1 MWLKSGSHN
10 LYIFLLFTTTSEV
23 GLRLKE
29 IAIVFQKLSLVIVF
43 IVLLFADERDSHTHV
58 RYQILIQI
66 RHVEI
71 IFSENIYGEL
81 GIIQLGSAAKC
92 WLLYLDLNIF
102 IP

>member
-1 MWLKSGSHN
+1 MERNCHCLSKVIISNSLK
-10 LYIFLLFTTTSEV
+10 
-23 GLRLKE
+23 
-29 IAIVFQKLSLVIVF
+29 QLSFHCL
-43 IVLLFADERDSHTHV
+43 VLLCADEHNSHTHV
-58 RYQILIQI
+58 RCQILIQI